1 MNSDENMSIVEEV
14 ELEARPGLPVMVM
27 VISLYLISILLIIAG
42 GVMMEQRES
51 YLSIIMIVTG
61 ILYFCICWIP
71 FMGLKILKPQE
82 ALVLT
87 LFGKYIETLKGAG
100 RGRFFSVNPFVVAVN
115 PTIRAGMATATEDQN
130 PISALNKQPSAVH
143 TQPISRRISLKVMT
157 FNNNK
162 QKINDELGIHGAVDI
177 VKMALEVR
185 RKNIT
190 SFGEDRKAALVRN
203 LLVILC
209 GNRDTQAHCK

>member
-61 ILYFCICWIP
+61 IIYFCICWIP

-100 RGRFFSVNPFVVAVN
+100 RGRFFGKS
-115 PTIRAGMATATEDQN
+115 ICCCCKSDD
-130 PISALNKQPSAVH
+130 K
-143 TQPISRRISLKVMT
+143 SRY
-157 FNNNK
+157 
-162 QKINDELGIHGAVDI
+162 GYGY
-177 VKMALEVR
+177 R
-185 RKNIT
+185 RPKPY
-190 SFGEDRKAALVRN
+190 F
-203 LLVILC
+203 C
-209 GNRDTQAHCK
+209 PQ

>member
-1 MNSDENMSIVEEV
+1 
-14 ELEARPGLPVMVM
+14 
-27 VISLYLISILLIIAG
+27 
-42 GVMMEQRES
+42 
-51 YLSIIMIVTG
+51 
-61 ILYFCICWIP
+61 
-71 FMGLKILKPQE
+71 
-82 ALVLT
+82 
-87 LFGKYIETLKGAG
+87 
-100 RGRFFSVNPFVVAVN
+100 
-115 PTIRAGMATATEDQN
+115 
-130 PISALNKQPSAVH
+130 
-143 TQPISRRISLKVMT
+143 MT